1 MKIIIVTSF
10 PFPDGKATS
19 NRIKVFAEEISKK
32 NKVNSV
38 EIVAPS
44 NKKNGIISLSPKINI
59 INLYVPSVN
68 KSNFL
73 LRAISEIK
81 MAFNLW
87 PYATRSNK
95 NIIIVSIPSVLLL
108 LPLLIQKKRNF
119 LILDVRDAVWSYFS
133 KGLIKSL
140 TGWLLRHIFKF
151 ALTKADLVTVTNSYE
166 FHNVKNFFGV
176 EPLLVKNGI
185 SKSKMLELQSI
196 KSKFPTAKI
205 NVSYIGNVGLA
216 QELDVLIDFSKKYKS
231 NIETNI
237 IGDGIKLNYLRN
249 RCLTEKIDNVNFYGH
264 VSPENVNIYLEKSDI
279 LFAQIAE
286 NFKSAIPTKVFEY
299 IASGR
304 KVLLGLPEGAA
315 KNTFQ
320 KFYGI
325 EIFPPGNLEN
335 MVKSYE
341 NLIDKE
347 FSEKDKKYN
356 IQLLLT
362 EHIREN
368 SIVSL
373 LEALN
378 KLE

>member
-1 MKIIIVTSF
+1 
-10 PFPDGKATS
+10 
-19 NRIKVFAEEISKK
+19 
-32 NKVNSV
+32 
-38 EIVAPS
+38 
-44 NKKNGIISLSPKINI
+44 
-59 INLYVPSVN
+59 
-68 KSNFL
+68 
-73 LRAISEIK
+73 

-133 KGLIKSL
+133 KGLIKSF

-264 VSPENVNIYLEKSDI
+264 VSSENVNIYLEKSDI

-362 EHIREN
+362 EYIREN
-368 SIVSL
+368 SMVSL

>member
-19 NRIKVFAEEISKK
+19 NRIKVFAEEISIK
-32 NKVNSV
+32 NKINSV

-44 NKKNGIISLSPKINI
+44 NKKNRVIPLSPKIDIVNI
-59 INLYVPSVN
+59 YVPSVD
-68 KSNFL
+68 KSKFF

-81 MAFNLW
+81 MAFSLW

-95 NIIIVSIPSVLLL
+95 NIIIISIPSVLLL
-108 LPLLIQKKRNF
+108 LPLLMQKKRNF
-119 LILDVRDAVWSYFS
+119 LILDVRDAVWSYLS
-133 KGLIKSL
+133 EGLIKAFA
-140 TGWLLRHIFKF
+140 GWVIKHIFKL

-166 FHNVKNFFGV
+166 FQNIKNFFGY
-176 EPLLVKNGI
+176 EPLIVKNGI

-196 KSKFPTAKI
+196 KSKLPTAKI

-216 QELDVLIDFSKKYKS
+216 QELDVLIDFTKKYKS

-237 IGDGIKLNYLRN
+237 IGDGIKLNYLKN
-249 RCLTEKIDNVNFYGH
+249 RCVTEKIDNINFYGH
-264 VSPENVNIYLEKSDI
+264 VSSEKVSIYLEKSDI
-279 LFAQIAE
+279 LFAQIGE

-304 KVLLGLPEGAA
+304 KVLLGAPEGAA

-325 EIFPPGNLEN
+325 EIFPAGNLEN

-341 NLIDKE
+341 NLINKE
-347 FSEKDKKYN
+347 FSEEDKKYN
-356 IQLLLT
+356 IHLLLT
-362 EHIREN
+362 EYIREN
-368 SIVSL
+368 SMVGL